1 MDNEGEEWKVQQQAS
16 KVLDAYTSLADQVDK
31 EGAQLEGEG
40 EEHDDQVGK
49 GKQLIPTLQEAE
61 IGRIVRGRIPLD
73 RM

>member
-40 EEHDDQVGK
+40 EEHDDQFGK
-49 GKQLIPTLQEAE
+49 GKELVPTLQEAK
-61 IGRIVRGRIPLD
+61 IGRIVRRHI
-73 RM
+73 R